1 MEFSVSPEARAVL
14 DEAAILS
21 TRRGKFYVGV
31 EHIFEALVT
40 RADLLPESFA
50 AHHVRP
56 LTAALGGVREAEWQ
70 GVTPITD
77 SNEVY
82 YTPRALDVMRE
93 ATRLAQHLRRG
104 HTVPLHLLMV
114 IVQQDT
120 SEVCRVLD
128 ASGINRPALV
138 EAAQNAI
145 LKSDHAE
152 QSVEPA
158 AQGATTAE
166 NATKG
171 PEQEDTVSVA
181 DFTTNLTEAAR
192 RGEIS
197 KPYGRDKEILDIVQ
211 VLLRKE
217 KNNVILIGNAGVGK
231 TKIVEG
237 IAAGC
242 ASGELGDL
250 LGDKEIIELNVAAL
264 LSGTQYRGAF
274 ESKLIALLE
283 DLERSNDKI
292 LFIDEIHLIMGAGAT
307 DGDSADMA
315 NLLKPALGRG
325 KLRCIGATTP
335 GEYRKSLAKDPA
347 IERRFQT
354 VKLEGLSPED
364 THKLLRTL
372 RRGFEE
378 HHGVTIGRGTLSAAV
393 ILSDRYLP
401 RRELPDKAID
411 VLDQA
416 CARFHL
422 KMVLA
427 ETNPKAL
434 KATVDPRVAGKVT
447 PHDVK
452 KVVSAMSSLSLDD
465 LNNKE
470 RALLDNLET
479 LLNHRVV
486 GQEQAIAQV
495 AAPIKKSKV
504 GMADPNRPDAA
515 LFFLGPTGVGKTQ
528 LAKELADLVFGSTDL
543 LYTFDMSEFVEP
555 HSVSRLIGSPPGY
568 VGHEEDGLLY
578 VYMLNTPY
586 SILLFDE
593 IEKAHPQVYDI
604 FLPMLDEGRLKD
616 AKGRDI
622 SFRNAIILF
631 TSNIGADVLTRDEN
645 AETNLTRLK
654 AQLREHFRPEFLNRI
669 DAFVPFYP
677 LRQEDVRTVLRLM
690 IDDIR
695 RRLEDRRIGI
705 RMYDSAYRF
714 LGDKG
719 YDPEFGARELK
730 RAVERYIA
738 DPISELLLQKRFQ
751 SGDMIDIKLDGDQLS
766 YERGKSS
773 SRMPQSAS

>member
-1 MEFSVSPEARAVL
+1 MELSVSPEARAVL

-31 EHIFEALVT
+31 EHIFEAVVT
-40 RADLLPESFA
+40 RADLLPPTFA
-50 AHHVRP
+50 ADFVPR
-56 LTAALGGVREAEWQ
+56 LTAALRGIRQAEWQ
-70 GVTPITD
+70 GVTPIVDT
-77 SNEVY
+77 NEVY

-93 ATRLAQHLRRG
+93 STRLAQHFRRG
-104 HTVPLHLLMV
+104 NTSPLHLLMV

-128 ASGINRPALV
+128 ASGIDRASLV
-138 EAAQNAI
+138 EAAQNII
-145 LKSDHAE
+145 LQSEEGQRAGVEGMSTKDEAE
-152 QSVEPA
+152 RPETQHQYDAVAVESF
-158 AQGATTAE
+158 TA
-166 NATKG
+166 
-171 PEQEDTVSVA
+171 
-181 DFTTNLTEAAR
+181 NLTEAAQ
-192 RGEIS
+192 RGELS
-197 KPYGRDKEILDIVQ
+197 KPYGRDKEVLDIVQ
-211 VLLRKE
+211 VLLRKD
-217 KNNVILIGNAGVGK
+217 KNNVILVGNPGVGK
-231 TKIVEG
+231 TKVVEG
-237 IAAGC
+237 IAVGC
-242 ASGELGDL
+242 ATGELANL
-250 LGDKEIIELNVAAL
+250 LGEKQIIELNIAAL
-264 LSGTQYRGAF
+264 LAGTQYRGAF
-274 ESKLIALLE
+274 ESKLVALLQ
-283 DLERSNDKI
+283 DLERSSDKI
-292 LFIDEIHLIMGAGAT
+292 LFIDEIHLIMGSGAT
-307 DGDSADMA
+307 DGDAVDMA

-335 GEYRKSLAKDPA
+335 EEYRKFIAKDPA

-354 VKLEGLSPED
+354 VKLEGLSPEN
-364 THKLLRTL
+364 THRLLRTL
-372 RRGFEE
+372 RRGLEE
-378 HHGVTIGRGTLSAAV
+378 HHGITIGKGTLSAAV

-452 KVVSAMSSLSLDD
+452 KVVSAMASLSLDD
-465 LNNKE
+465 LNKKE
-470 RALLDNLET
+470 RALLENLEA
-479 LLNHRVV
+479 LLNHRIV
-486 GQEQAIAQV
+486 GQEQAIAKV
-495 AAPIKKSKV
+495 ATPIKKSKA

-515 LFFLGPTGVGKTQ
+515 LFLLGPTGVGKTQ
-528 LAKELADLVFGSTDL
+528 LAKELANLVFGSTDL

-568 VGHEEDGLLY
+568 VGHEDDGLLY

-631 TSNIGADVLTRDEN
+631 TSNIGAEVLARGEDE
-645 AETNLTRLK
+645 ETNLSRLK
-654 AQLREHFRPEFLNRI
+654 VALHEHFRPEFLNRI
-669 DAFVPFYP
+669 DAFVPFYT
-677 LRQEDVRTVLRLM
+677 LRQEDVRDVLRLM

-695 RRLEDRRIGI
+695 HRLEDKKIGI

-714 LGDKG
+714 LGERG

-738 DPISELLLQKRFQ
+738 DPISELLLQRRFRA
-751 SGDMIDIKLDGDQLS
+751 GDMIDIKLDGDRLS
-766 YERGKSS
+766 YEQGKKS
-773 SRMPQSAS
+773 SRMPQSAP